1 MAHFQKIFFTVTLLV
16 LLSGYGL
23 HAQETKDGLEWY
35 TDITQSAKLS
45 KETKKPVF
53 GFFTGSDWCGW
64 CHKLEADVI
73 SKPGF
78 KAWAKKNVILMEL
91 DFPRAKQQP
100 EELAKQNSSLQQFFH
115 VQGYPTVWIF
125 DIAQDSAT
133 RFNILPRGSLG
144 YPAGNPG
151 REEKAFLH
159 TADSILHRKV
169 ETAKR

>member
-1 MAHFQKIFFTVTLLV
+1 MARFFRTLFTTALV
-16 LLSGYGL
+16 ILLSGTYI

-35 TDITQSAKLS
+35 TDITQITKLS
-45 KETKKPVF
+45 KETNKPVF

-64 CHKLEADVI
+64 CHKLEADVM

-91 DFPRAKQQP
+91 DFPRMKQLP
-100 EELAKQNSSLQQFFH
+100 EALAQQNGSLQQFFH

-125 DIAQDSAT
+125 NITQDSAT
-133 RFNILPRGSLG
+133 RFNIIPKGSLG

-159 TADSILHRKV
+159 TADSILHLKV
-169 ETAKR
+169 EIAKH

>member
-1 MAHFQKIFFTVTLLV
+1 MTRFYKAIFTAMIVILFSNSYTQ
-16 LLSGYGL
+16 
-23 HAQETKDGLEWY
+23 AQEKKDGLEWY
-35 TDITQSAKLS
+35 TDITQIAKLS
-45 KETKKPVF
+45 KETNKPVF

-78 KAWAKKNVILMEL
+78 KEWAKKNVILMEL
-91 DFPRAKQQP
+91 DFPRMKQLP

-125 DIAQDSAT
+125 NITQDSAT
-133 RFNILPRGSLG
+133 RFNILPKGSLG

-169 ETAKR
+169 

>member
-1 MAHFQKIFFTVTLLV
+1 MTRFYKAIFTAMIAI
-16 LLSGYGL
+16 LSSNSYTQ
-23 HAQETKDGLEWY
+23 AQEKKDGLEWY
-35 TDITQSAKLS
+35 TDITQIAKLS
-45 KETKKPVF
+45 KETNKPVF

-78 KAWAKKNVILMEL
+78 KEWAKKNVILMEL
-91 DFPRAKQQP
+91 DFPRMKQLP

-125 DIAQDSAT
+125 NITQDSAT
-133 RFNILPRGSLG
+133 RFNILPKGSLG

-169 ETAKR
+169 

>member
-1 MAHFQKIFFTVTLLV
+1 MTPFYKILLTSLV
-16 LLSGYGL
+16 LLLSTGYTY
-23 HAQETKDGLEWY
+23 AQETKDGLDWY
-35 TDITQSAKLS
+35 TDITQIAKIS
-45 KETKKPVF
+45 KETNKPVF

-91 DFPRAKQQP
+91 DFPRMKQLP
-100 EELAKQNSSLQQFFH
+100 EQLAQQNGSLQQFFH

-125 DIAQDSAT
+125 NITQDSAT
-133 RFNILPRGSLG
+133 RFNIIPKGSLG
-144 YPAGNPG
+144 YPAGHPG
-151 REEKAFLH
+151 KEETAFIH

-169 ETAKR
+169 ELAKH

>member
-1 MAHFQKIFFTVTLLV
+1 MALFHKIFFTATALFLFSSYC
-16 LLSGYGL
+16 LQ
-23 HAQETKDGLEWY
+23 AQETKDGLVWY
-35 TDITQSAKLS
+35 TDITQIAKLS

-64 CHKLEADVI
+64 CLKLEADVI

-78 KAWAKKNVILMEL
+78 KEWAKKNVILMEL
-91 DFPRAKQQP
+91 DFPRTKQLP
-100 EELAKQNSSLQQFFH
+100 EALAQQNGSLQQFFH

-125 DIAQDSAT
+125 NITQDSAT
-133 RFNILPRGSLG
+133 RFNIIPKGSLG

-159 TADSILHRKV
+159 TADSILHLKV
-169 ETAKR
+169 EIAKH

>member
-1 MAHFQKIFFTVTLLV
+1 MARKYNILLIA
-16 LLSGYGL
+16 LFIILSSGGYMS
-23 HAQETKDGLEWY
+23 AQEKKDGLEWY
-35 TDITQSAKLS
+35 TDITQIAKLS

-64 CHKLEADVI
+64 CHKLQADVM

-78 KAWAKKNVILMEL
+78 KSWAQKNVILMEL
-91 DFPRAKQQP
+91 DFPRMKQLP
-100 EELAKQNSSLQQFFH
+100 EELAKQNASLQQFFK

-125 DIAQDSAT
+125 NITQDSAT
-133 RFNILPRGSLG
+133 RFNIIPKGSLG

-159 TADSILHRKV
+159 TADSILHR
-169 ETAKR
+169 AM